1 MFCCLSALS
10 CWWRCTVRSAE
21 WGSIFGHFIWCV
33 TLPPCAQT
41 PTALIFNTV
50 WVLNRFELK
59 PGTNLYSFKIFNHQ
73 STVSF
78 SLCKDRLD
86 CSAPNKTCLASQ
98 VKYMTMSSVLEFAL
112 YGICL
117 YIIFLTFGSE
127 VKMIQCFHSNHL
139 HSLCPRCCCPSMVHL
154 VSFVLVMLPFHYR
167 FIAKKVLGVCFEK
180 WASLIESCHPKL
192 IYRPTCECQIVE
204 EVDIS

>member
-1 MFCCLSALS
+1 MEMYSKVSRMGFNIWPFHLMCHTAPLCSNTNSSHIQHSLGSQPL
-10 CWWRCTVRSAE
+10 WAE
-21 WGSIFGHFIWCV
+21 ARKQSLF
-33 TLPPCAQT
+33 
-41 PTALIFNTV
+41 
-50 WVLNRFELK
+50 
-59 PGTNLYSFKIFNHQ
+59 FNHQ

-78 SLCKDRLD
+78 SLCKERLD

-117 YIIFLTFGSE
+117 YIIFLTLDQRLKWFNAS
-127 VKMIQCFHSNHL
+127 IPIICT
-139 HSLCPRCCCPSMVHL
+139 LCPRCCCLSMVHL

-180 WASLIESCHPKL
+180 WASLIESCIQSLYIGLPVNA
-192 IYRPTCECQIVE
+192 R
-204 EVDIS
+204 